1 MASNAAITA
10 LTQVASMTLGAA
22 IALVIL
28 LRFGKNRETDGL
40 FAAYGVYGIVVV
52 VAQTFRTTVVA
63 RLVESPSLFAALD
76 RYLGAIAAIFLGAG
90 IPLVALGDPLAHLL
104 IGHLGSTATH
114 TARIA
119 LLVLWLAAGAQ
130 LVSALLAAALAVREE
145 FAVPGGAYVIG
156 GVVSITG
163 VLAFAP
169 LLGIQAVPLALCLG
183 GVTTASV
190 MALRLA
196 RLGYRPRPG
205 GLVPDGRSVSRA
217 GLLLW
222 AAVGAVSGQVAYVVT
237 IGFAARLGP
246 GAPTLYT
253 YANFVF
259 ILFMAGVAGSMSI
272 VLAPRIAETWDRRPE
287 SLHGPM
293 LEVFRAGLMMM
304 LPVVAVVA
312 IAGPVV
318 ARVALSARDARTVVD
333 VLLMLSGGLV
343 AGIAVPVPQ
352 IAIYTEGRYGTL
364 AAISAAGVAI
374 QFGLCA
380 AVLGLHSLVALAA
393 ASLTTGVVL
402 AVVTL
407 VVVFGPETGRALRWI
422 FRETVL
428 VGAVAAL
435 VFVPAGAI
443 GFAGGPVVRPIAALA
458 GLAAFVAIG
467 PRVLPRHWELAQR
480 VLGPLSERMRRIRP
494 AAA

>member
-10 LTQVASMTLGAA
+10 LAQVASMTLGAT

-40 FAAYGVYGIVVV
+40 FAAYGIYGVLVVI
-52 VAQTFRTTVVA
+52 AQTFRTTIVA
-63 RLVESPSLFAALD
+63 RLVEGPSLFAALD
-76 RYLGAIAAIFLGAG
+76 RYLGAIAVIFLGAAV
-90 IPLVALGDPLAHLL
+90 PLVALGDPLSHLL

-130 LVSALLAAALAVREE
+130 LASALLAAALAVREE
-145 FAVPGGAYVIG
+145 FALPGGAYVTG
-156 GVVSITG
+156 GLVSIAALLG
-163 VLAFAP
+163 FAP

-183 GVTTASV
+183 GATTVAL
-190 MALRLA
+190 MMLRLA
-196 RLGYRPRPG
+196 RLGYRPSLSG
-205 GLVPDGRSVSRA
+205 VVPDGGSVARA

-222 AAVGAVSGQVAYVVT
+222 AAVGAVSGQVAFVVT
-237 IGFAARLGP
+237 IGFAARLGA

-259 ILFMAGVAGSMSI
+259 ILFMAAIAGSMSI
-272 VLAPRIAETWDRRPE
+272 VLAPRLAETWDRRPA
-287 SLHGPM
+287 SLLGPM
-293 LEVFRAGLMMM
+293 LEVFRAGLM
-304 LPVVAVVA
+304 LVVPVVAIAA

-318 ARVALSARDARTVVD
+318 ARVALSPDDSQTVVD

-352 IAIYTEGRYGTL
+352 IAIFTEGRYGTL
-364 AAISAAGVAI
+364 AAMSAAGVVL
-374 QFGLCA
+374 QFALCA
-380 AVLGLHSLVALAA
+380 VVLGLHSLVALAA
-393 ASLTTGVVL
+393 ASLATGIII

-407 VVVFGPETGRALRWI
+407 VVVLGNDTIAALRLI
-422 FRETVL
+422 GREILL
-428 VGAVAAL
+428 VGAVGAL
-435 VFVPAGAI
+435 AFVPAGAL
-443 GFAGGPVVRPIAALA
+443 GFAGGLVVRPIAALA
-458 GLAAFVAIG
+458 GLAAFVALG

-480 VLGPLSERMRRIRP
+480 VLGPLSDRVRGIRP